1 MLVSSGFP
9 KRPQIHHF
17 LDSDLGER
25 RRLHGSGHIARSTEV
40 QAGDNIDLTLRF
52 ELGETAIPAGGH
64 LRVAWLWP
72 FDWAMLQTSDPDAP
86 GYVHAFCPKREVD
99 LRGTFA
105 FRGDLIPWESPYR
118 CRSSLRCADRGRCS

>member
-9 KRPQIHHF
+9 QRPQIHHF
-17 LDSDLGER
+17 PSVELEER
-25 RRLHGSGHIARSTEV
+25 RRLHGSGRIMRSAAV
-40 QAGDNIDLTLRF
+40 PAGDNIDLTLRF

-86 GYVHAFCPKREVD
+86 GYVHGFCSRREVG
-99 LRGTFA
+99 LRVTFA
-105 FRGDLIPWESPYR
+105 FRGDLIPWNHISMSKFSPA
-118 CRSSLRCADRGRCS
+118 C